1 MRPNGT
7 SQHLEKRRYKA
18 IALLKAGKNLSTVAN
33 AVGSS
38 VSSVFRWWESY
49 HQHGHAG
56 LKSKPTPG
64 RPRKLSDAQKKKLL
78 KTLAKGARKA
88 GYKTELWTLARIAQ
102 VIDDNFGIQY
112 HPSHVWKLLTSL
124 EWSCQKPERRALQR
138 DEKAIAHWKRYKWPR
153 LKKSPRTWC
162 PSDFP

>member
-1 MRPNGT
+1 MRPYGT
-7 SQHLEKRRYKA
+7 PQQLEKRRHSA
-18 IALLKAGKNLSTVAN
+18 IALLKAGKNLLAVAN

-49 HQHGHAG
+49 RQRGRAG

-64 RPRKLSDAQKKKLL
+64 RPPKLSEAQKRKLLRILL
-78 KTLAKGARKA
+78 KGARQA
-88 GYKTELWTLARIAQ
+88 GYKTELWTLQRITH
-102 VIDDNFGIQY
+102 VIKKNFGIQY

-124 EWSCQKPERRALQR
+124 RWSCQKPERRALQR
-138 DEKAIAHWKRYKWPR
+138 NEREIANWKRYKLPR
-153 LKKSPRTWC
+153 IKKSTKTWR